1 MFPMTLTIHNPGQL
15 NAIMALLAA
24 TPVPQEPSTAELV
37 QIAQARGAEIK
48 KDAVAPEGKSAQSD
62 KAPAP
67 SSPTATAE
75 TEPDAQKQSTKQPEP
90 QSSTAADATA
100 SSATE
105 PVTYDQVAKAI
116 TEAAKANREKVI
128 ATLGKFGAKRGT
140 ELKAEQFADF
150 LAALG

>member
-15 NAIMALLAA
+15 NAIMALLTA
-24 TPVPQEPSTAELV
+24 VPQEPTTAELV
-37 QIAQARGAEIK
+37 QIAEARGAEIK
-48 KDAVAPEGKSAQSD
+48 KEAAAPKGKSAPSD
-62 KAPAP
+62 KDPAP

-75 TEPDAQKQSTKQPEP
+75 TAPDAQKQSTKQPEP

-116 TEAAKANREKVI
+116 TEAAKADRDRVVK
-128 ATLGKFGAKRGT
+128 TLGMFNAKRGT
-140 ELKAEQFADF
+140 ELKPEQFADF